1 MVVGLC
7 LERSVEM
14 VVALMG
20 VLKAGGAYL
29 PLDPEYPLER
39 LGYMLEDAGVGVV
52 LTQQELEE
60 RLPAYLG
67 QTMCLDEEW
76 ERISEE
82 SESEPES
89 EVVAEN
95 LAYVIYTSGSTGRP
109 KGVMIS
115 HGGLA
120 NYLRWAREAYRI
132 EEGEGAPVNSSIG
145 FDLTVTSLY
154 GPLVSGKR
162 VNLLS
167 EEEGIEALARH

>member
-1 MVVGLC
+1 
-7 LERSVEM
+7 
-14 VVALMG
+14 MG
-20 VLKAGGAYL
+20 A
-29 PLDPEYPLER
+29 D
-39 LGYMLEDAGVGVV
+39 
-52 LTQQELEE
+52 
-60 RLPAYLG
+60 
-67 QTMCLDEEW
+67 
-76 ERISEE
+76 
-82 SESEPES
+82 
-89 EVVAEN
+89 N

-120 NYLRWAREAYRI
+120 NYLKWATEAYRI

-167 EEEGIEALARH
+167 EEEGIEALATAFSRERDYSLVKITPAHLEVLTSS